1 MTTLIIVIFVIGY
14 LAIALEHNIH
24 INKSAPALIVGV
36 LCWTVYI
43 LMSGRPPHV
52 VEHQLLEYMG
62 EISGVLFFLLGAMTI
77 VELIDAHEG
86 FEVITNRIT
95 THSQLKLLW
104 VICVMTFFLSAA
116 LDNLATTIVM
126 ISILR
131 KLVKSHKKRI
141 FFVSMVVISA
151 NAGGAWS
158 PIGDVTTTML
168 WIGGQVTAA
177 NIVVKLIIPSIVC
190 LIVPLFVVTVFLRG
204 TFKNPTPETNGA
216 RLAGGRIKFS
226 PADMKHV
233 SQTEKITIFILG
245 LAMLVMVPI
254 FKTYTHLPPFMG
266 ILLGL
271 GILWLV
277 TEIMHKD
284 KNDENKDPLS
294 VIGVLRKVD
303 VPSVLFFFGILVAIS
318 SLQATGILKE
328 LAVFLDNQFGNIYA
342 IGVSLGLLSAVV
354 DNVPLVAASMG
365 MYDLS
370 VYPPDHV
377 LWEFIAYCAG
387 TGGSALIIGSAAG
400 VAAMGMEKIGF
411 GWYIKHI
418 SWLAIIGY
426 FAGAITFILTNHIWE

>member
-1 MTTLIIVIFVIGY
+1 MTTLLIVVFVLGY
-14 LAIALEHNIH
+14 LAIALEHNIK

-36 LCWTVYI
+36 LCWTIYI
-43 LMSGRPPHV
+43 MMSDRSHQV
-52 VEHQLLEYMG
+52 IEHQLIEYMG

-95 THSQLKLLW
+95 AKKQTTLLW
-104 VICVMTFFLSAA
+104 IVCLLTFFLSAA

-168 WIGGQVTAA
+168 WIGGQVTTTS
-177 NIVVKLIIPSIVC
+177 IISSLIIPSFAC
-190 LIVPLFVVTVFLRG
+190 LIVPLTLASFFMKGEVKTPSE
-204 TFKNPTPETNGA
+204 KNVAT
-216 RLAGGRIKFS
+216 RIVMV
-226 PADMKHV
+226 PANMIHV
-233 SQTEKITIFILG
+233 SRGEKLIVFFLG
-245 LAMLVMVPI
+245 IGVLVMVPI
-254 FKTYTHLPPFMG
+254 FKSITHLPPFMG

-277 TEIMHKD
+277 TEILHKS
-284 KNDENKDPLS
+284 KNDEDKDPLS

-318 SLQATGILKE
+318 SLQATGMLKD
-328 LAVFLDNQFGNIYA
+328 LAEFMDERFGNLYS
-342 IGVSLGLLSAVV
+342 IGISLGLLSAIV

-365 MYDLS
+365 MYELTQF
-370 VYPPDHV
+370 PPDH
-377 LWEFIAYCAG
+377 LMWQFIAYCAG

-411 GWYIKHI
+411 GWYVRKI
-418 SWLAIIGY
+418 SWLAIVGY
-426 FAGAITFILTNHIWE
+426 FAGAGVFILQNAF

>member
-1 MTTLIIVIFVIGY
+1 MTSILIIVFVLGY
-14 LAIALEHNIH
+14 LAIAFEHNIKV
-24 INKSAPALIVGV
+24 NKSAPALIVGV
-36 LCWTVYI
+36 LCWTIYI
-43 LMSGRPPHV
+43 MMSDRPHHV
-52 VEHQLLEYMG
+52 IEHQLHEYIG

-86 FEVITNRIT
+86 FEVITKRIT
-95 THSQLKLLW
+95 AKKQTTLLW
-104 VICVMTFFLSAA
+104 IICLLTFFLSAA

-131 KLVKSHKKRI
+131 KLIKSHKKRI

-168 WIGGQVTAA
+168 WIGGQVTASK
-177 NIVVKLIIPSIVC
+177 IVSSLILPSFVC
-190 LIVPLFVVTVFLRG
+190 LIVPLAIASFFMKGEVRSPKESEEKKTTRIIMVPADLKQISRAEKLTVF
-204 TFKNPTPETNGA
+204 F
-216 RLAGGRIKFS
+216 
-226 PADMKHV
+226 
-233 SQTEKITIFILG
+233 LG
-245 LAMLVMVPI
+245 IGVLVMVPI
-254 FKTYTHLPPFMG
+254 FKSVTHLPPFMG

-277 TEIMHKD
+277 TEILHKS
-284 KNDENKDPLS
+284 KNDEDKDPVS

-318 SLQATGILKE
+318 SLQATGLLKD
-328 LAVFLDNQFGNIYA
+328 LALFMDERFGNLYS
-342 IGVSLGLLSAVV
+342 IGISLGLLSAIV

-365 MYDLS
+365 MYELTQF
-370 VYPPDHV
+370 PPDH
-377 LWEFIAYCAG
+377 LMWQFIAYCAG

-400 VAAMGMEKIGF
+400 VAAMGMEKIAF
-411 GWYIKHI
+411 GWYVRKI

-426 FAGAITFILTNHIWE
+426 FAGAGVFILQNAF